1 MFIRAKHLILAAGV
15 AAAAALAMPAAAAP
29 KPDLWE
35 RWTAHDPASDA
46 RVDHSAWDGFLE
58 RFRVA
63 GGDGIARLR
72 YGAVDEDAKAALD
85 GYVAMLEAV
94 PVSALDRPEQM
105 AYWFNFYN
113 ALTVRVILDHYP
125 VDTIRDIDIS
135 PGLFAN
141 GPWGAKLVEVEGE
154 ALSLDD
160 IEHRVLRPIWADP
173 RIHYGVNCA
182 ALGCPNLP
190 PEAFTRD
197 NTERLLQDGAAA
209 FVNHP
214 RGVWFEDGR
223 LHVSSIYAWFDEDF
237 GSSDAGVIAHLS
249 EHAEPALK
257 ARLAEATRIAGDA
270 YDWDLNDAGGD

>member
-1 MFIRAKHLILAAGV
+1 MFIRAKALLLAACLGLAAG
-15 AAAAALAMPAAAAP
+15 AAHAAP

-35 RWTAHDPASDA
+35 RWTAHDPAATA
-46 RVDHSAWDGFLE
+46 RVDHSAWDAFLD

-63 GGDGIARLR
+63 GADGIARLR
-72 YGAVDEDAKAALD
+72 YGAVDAEAKAAL
-85 GYVAMLEAV
+85 GAYIAMLEAT
-94 PVSALDRPEQM
+94 PVSSLARPEQM

-154 ALSLDD
+154 RLSLDD
-160 IEHRVLRPIWADP
+160 IEHRILRPIWSDP

-190 PEAFTRD
+190 PRAFTAD
-197 NTERLLQDGAAA
+197 TTDALLDAGAAA

-214 RGVWFEDGR
+214 RGVWFEGDR

-237 GSSDAGVIAHLS
+237 GASDDGVIAHLMN
-249 EHAEPALK
+249 HAEPALK
-257 ARLAEATRIAGDA
+257 DRLARARRIADDA
-270 YDWDLNDAGGD
+270 YDWDLNDAGGG